1 VLTTN
6 CKTTVTVSLDVIHDV
21 MINFVLRVIYT
32 LAYTVLTA
40 VFQMNLDS
48 IFSICS
54 EPLRIL
60 SHVTAPH
67 QVLLGLL
74 FIRFHHLTTGPTQ
87 HTPCSSCPYHLGL
100 DYVDIQKVQ
109 TVTCGIVS
117 CAVFLYSNKFSCT
130 ADINGKLA
138 IMLIVKYLEHVIS
151 SK

>member
-1 VLTTN
+1 MLTTN

-48 IFSICS
+48 IFLDLF

-109 TVTCGIVS
+109 TVLLVVLLVVLSFCIATNSRVLRTLTVNWLS
-117 CAVFLYSNKFSCT
+117 C
-130 ADINGKLA
+130 
-138 IMLIVKYLEHVIS
+138 
-151 SK
+151 

>member
-1 VLTTN
+1 MLTTN

-40 VFQMNLDS
+40 V
-48 IFSICS
+48 FSICS

-109 TVTCGIVS
+109 TVLLVVLLVVLSFCIATNSRVLRTLTVNWLS
-117 CAVFLYSNKFSCT
+117 C
-130 ADINGKLA
+130 
-138 IMLIVKYLEHVIS
+138 
-151 SK
+151 